1 MTKANLSVNL
11 NQNHT
16 AMKYVVMTLFV
27 MLGFGIQAQS
37 LVGSWQLTEEKTC
50 FESQIAESDTE
61 KELRK
66 NMGSTM
72 NAVARIIKFDKK
84 GNGEE
89 GVFAV
94 GVKKGSGMRAF
105 AYKVNGDELLLL
117 DKKSGMMTQQLI
129 VDELTSAKLKF
140 HVASKDCETKT
151 FSRIK

>member
-1 MTKANLSVNL
+1 
-11 NQNHT
+11 
-16 AMKYVVMTLFV
+16 MKYVIMIFCVL
-27 MLGFGIQAQS
+27 LGFGIQAQS

-66 NMGSTM
+66 DMGSSM

-89 GVFAV
+89 GIFSV
-94 GVKKGSGMRAF
+94 GSKKGSGMRSF
-105 AYKVNGDELLLL
+105 AYKVNGAELLLL

-129 VDELTSAKLKF
+129 VDELSSSTLKI
-140 HVASKDCETKT
+140 HVATKDCETKT